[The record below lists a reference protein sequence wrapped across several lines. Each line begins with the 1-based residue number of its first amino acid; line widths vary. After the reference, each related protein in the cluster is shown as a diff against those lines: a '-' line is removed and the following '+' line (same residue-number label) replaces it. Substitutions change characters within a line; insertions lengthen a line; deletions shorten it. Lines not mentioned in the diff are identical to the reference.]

1 VGSLD
6 DGGAVVSA
14 AADELSLPAVDG
26 VEVFYRR
33 WLPDGE
39 RRAVVLVAHGM
50 SEHSGR
56 YARLA
61 DVLTDT
67 GYAVYAPDHR
77 GHGRTSSSTGV
88 GRVGPSGMQAVVDD
102 LDRLRAVAAGEHAG
116 QPLVLFGHSMGA
128 LLSQAYVEQHGEGL
142 AGLAL
147 SGSPGAAEGFEA
159 MVQMVQEAA
168 DGGMADEPMSALT
181 GFNPDPESAR
191 TPFDWLSRDDAEVD
205 AYIAD
210 PYCGENHPMTYGFL
224 SEMLSLTMDSM
235 TPEYIARIPSSLPIL
250 LMTGE
255 QDPASNMGANVRE
268 LEKRMRDA
276 GLSVESIWYPGARH
290 EILNETN
297 RDEVTAD
304 LVGWID
310 RVTS

>member
-1 VGSLD
+1 MGPVA

-14 AADELSLPAVDG
+14 AADESTLTADDG

-33 WLPDGE
+33 WLPDGDAGAI
-39 RRAVVLVAHGM
+39 RAVVLVAHGM

-61 DVLTDT
+61 GALIDR

-88 GRVGPSGMQAVVDD
+88 GRMGPSGIQGVLAD
-102 LDRLRAVAAGEHAG
+102 LGRLRAVAVEEHAG
-116 QPLVLFGHSMGA
+116 KPVVLFGHSMGA
-128 LLSQAYVEQHGEGL
+128 LLSQAYAERHGEGL

-159 MVQMVQEAA
+159 MVDMVQQAV
-168 DGGMADEPMSALT
+168 DGGMADEPLSALA
-181 GFNPDPESAR
+181 GFNADAASAR

-210 PYCGENHPMTYGFL
+210 PHCGENHPMTYGFL
-224 SEMLSLTMDSM
+224 AAFMTGKLESM
-235 TPEYIARIPSSLPIL
+235 TTEAIGHIPAHLPIL

-255 QDPASNMGANVRE
+255 ADPASNMGANVRE

-276 GLSVESIWYPGARH
+276 GLAV
-290 EILNETN
+290 
-297 RDEVTAD
+297 
-304 LVGWID
+304 
-310 RVTS
+310 